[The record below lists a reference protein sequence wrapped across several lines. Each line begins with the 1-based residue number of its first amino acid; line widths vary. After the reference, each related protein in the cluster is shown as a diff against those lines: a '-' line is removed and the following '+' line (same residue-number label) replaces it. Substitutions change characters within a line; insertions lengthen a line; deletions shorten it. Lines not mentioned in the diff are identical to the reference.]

1 MYQCGARLSRG
12 GLSAGKCASLG
23 DETAA
28 TFRFS
33 TTRRIR
39 ERFSAVN
46 TADLYDERGA
56 ELDSVSL
63 QFQSLGGHTH
73 FSGPVRTIRCFED
86 NALVKSALATP
97 GNGSVL
103 VVDGAGSLRTALM
116 GDMIAASAVRT
127 AGPASS
133 STAPSGTG
141 RPSPSCRLGVKAL
154 GSNPRKSAKAGAGE
168 MDVKLE
174 IDGVTVRPGAM
185 IWCDP
190 DGDSARALRSCAFSG
205 GTGGNMV
212 SRKIVT
218 ESNYRLDPTLPLEQ
232 PCPKPPLCA
241 PPGEVL
247 THRQTVTVMVGLMLG
262 MFLSSLDQTIVS
274 TSIYTIA
281 NDLDGLSLQAWAT
294 TAYLITSTVSTPLY
308 GKLSDIFGRRP
319 LYLIAILIFLAG
331 SLYAG
336 SVHSMTELAIA
347 RGIQGMGAGGLL
359 ALALT
364 IIGDIVALKDR
375 AKFQGY
381 FMSVFGISSVLGPV
395 IGGAFAGSA
404 NILGFDGWRWVFFI
418 NLPIG
423 LAALAVVF
431 LYLHLPGQAREAE
444 DRLLGRR
451 RHHPGDRAA
460 PAGRRTGPQ
469 LGLDLHQLLPLLSGS
484 GVVGIIAFL
493 LAEKRAGD
501 YALIPLRLFRNIT
514 FGLSSL
520 LNFIIGVG
528 MFGAIA
534 MLPMYLQLVKGL
546 TPTEAGLMMI
556 TFTVGILTGSITA
569 GRTISASGTYRIFPI
584 LGTAVLTAAAVVMGL
599 SLGVDTPLWVPGAIA
614 VFFGLGLGFCMQPL
628 TLAMQ
633 VSVPVQGH
641 GRGHVLRGVLP
652 VHGRRGWN
660 GRVHL
665 DALQPRRGQ
674 NRRRDEGRRAER
686 GLPQGAQGSGC
697 GRRPR
702 QRQALR
708 LLQERRQQRLAE

>member
-1 MYQCGARLSRG
+1 MS
-12 GLSAGKCASLG
+12 K
-23 DETAA
+23 
-28 TFRFS
+28 
-33 TTRRIR
+33 TT
-39 ERFSAVN
+39 
-46 TADLYDERGA
+46 
-56 ELDSVSL
+56 SV
-63 QFQSLGGHTH
+63 
-73 FSGPVRTIRCFED
+73 R
-86 NALVKSALATP
+86 A
-97 GNGSVL
+97 
-103 VVDGAGSLRTALM
+103 
-116 GDMIAASAVRT
+116 
-127 AGPASS
+127 
-133 STAPSGTG
+133 
-141 RPSPSCRLGVKAL
+141 
-154 GSNPRKSAKAGAGE
+154 
-168 MDVKLE
+168 
-174 IDGVTVRPGAM
+174 PGA
-185 IWCDP
+185 
-190 DGDSARALRSCAFSG
+190 
-205 GTGGNMV
+205 
-212 SRKIVT
+212 
-218 ESNYRLDPTLPLEQ
+218 
-232 PCPKPPLCA
+232 
-241 PPGEVL
+241 VL
-247 THRQTVTVMVGLMLG
+247 TPRQTITVMVGLMLG
-262 MFLSSLDQTIVS
+262 MFLASLDQTIVS

-319 LYLIAILIFLAG
+319 LYLAAILIFLAG

-431 LYLHLPGQAREAE
+431 LYLHLPAKHVKQKIDYWG
-444 DRLLGRR
+444 
-451 RHHPGDRAA
+451 AA
-460 PAGRRTGPQ
+460 AIT
-469 LGLDLHQLLPLLSGS
+469 LAIVPLLLVAEQGRSWGWTS
-484 GVVGIIAFL
+484 VSSLLCVGLGIVGIVAFIFV
-493 LAEKRAGD
+493 EKRAGD

-520 LNFIIGVG
+520 LNFIIGIG

-556 TFTVGILTGSITA
+556 TFTVGILFGSITA

-584 LGTAVLTAAAVVMGL
+584 MGTAILTGAALVMGL
-599 SLGVDTPLWVPGAIA
+599 SLRADTPLWVPGAIA

-633 VSVPVQGH
+633 VSVPAKDMGVGTSSAAFFRSMGGAVGTAAFISMLFALAAEKVASGMKDAAQDAGFLK
-641 GRGHVLRGVLP
+641 VLNDPAVAADPANAPLYAFFKNGAGNDSLNDTSWLHAANPTLIRPITEGFAQSIDTVMLTAAALTGVAFLISFALP
-652 VHGRRGWN
+652 KKK
-660 GRVHL
+660 L
-665 DALQPRRGQ
+665 TDPK
-674 NRRRDEGRRAER
+674 
-686 GLPQGAQGSGC
+686 
-697 GRRPR
+697 
-702 QRQALR
+702 
-708 LLQERRQQRLAE
+708 LAKEPVAAH